1 MKEKLSFVEQE
12 NNQLEEKVKQIDSK
26 LSGRRDELAG
36 LKAARDR
43 LRTRAEALKAGSTF
57 VSDPAL
63 LADMQVCC
71 AAPLQQWPDDLPAAV
86 SCMWVAQALVQ
97 LSLTAACMLTFIH
110 LQAQIERRED
120 LRSMIAELKQQHAAA
135 KARTSSLAGGVR
147 ESTATSVL
155 HSAHFAD
162 C

>member
-12 NNQLEEKVKQIDSK
+12 NNQLEEKVKQVDSK

-71 AAPLQQWPDDLPAAV
+71 SSAAV
-86 SCMWVAQALVQ
+86 
-97 LSLTAACMLTFIH
+97 
-110 LQAQIERRED
+110 
-120 LRSMIAELKQQHAAA
+120 
-135 KARTSSLAGGVR
+135 AR
-147 ESTATSVL
+147 
-155 HSAHFAD
+155 
-162 C
+162 